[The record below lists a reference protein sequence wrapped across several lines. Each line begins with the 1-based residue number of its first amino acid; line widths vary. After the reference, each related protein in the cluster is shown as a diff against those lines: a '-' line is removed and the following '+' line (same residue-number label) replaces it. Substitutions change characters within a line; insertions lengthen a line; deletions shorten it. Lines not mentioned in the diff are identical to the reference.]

1 MDWWLNVIGV
11 LFIIFLHFFRFVF
24 FFLFRG
30 CCFLIYF
37 YFEGDVIENFS
48 FPFYFLGLLFYFH
61 HTHQWKKTIDI
72 ILWQKFIFPLSHV
85 SSLVPENFTGTT
97 SISYGIYN
105 GKYLIPL
112 KLFIWKFS
120 VLFVSFAI
128 HVFMIL
134 RPGYFFFI
142 LVNECGL
149 GSKVC
154 MNIKIFGKTW
164 WK

>member
-1 MDWWLNVIGV
+1 ML
-11 LFIIFLHFFRFVF
+11 LKIFLSRSTFWV
-24 FFLFRG
+24 
-30 CCFLIYF
+30 CYF
-37 YFEGDVIENFS
+37 IFITPISEN
-48 FPFYFLGLLFYFH
+48 
-61 HTHQWKKTIDI
+61 KTIDI

-128 HVFMIL
+128 HVFMVL

-154 MNIKIFGKTW
+154 MIIKIFGKT
-164 WK
+164 

>member
-1 MDWWLNVIGV
+1 ML
-11 LFIIFLHFFRFVF
+11 LKIFLSRSTFWV
-24 FFLFRG
+24 
-30 CCFLIYF
+30 CYF
-37 YFEGDVIENFS
+37 IFITPISEN
-48 FPFYFLGLLFYFH
+48 
-61 HTHQWKKTIDI
+61 KTIDI
-72 ILWQKFIFPLSHV
+72 ILLQKFIFPLSHV

-112 KLFIWKFS
+112 KLFIRKFS

-154 MNIKIFGKTW
+154 MIIKIFGKT
-164 WK
+164 

>member
-11 LFIIFLHFFRFVF
+11 LFIIFLLFFRFVF

-120 VLFVSFAI
+120 VLFVSSWSWGLGI
-128 HVFMIL
+128 
-134 RPGYFFFI
+134 FFFI

-154 MNIKIFGKTW
+154 MIIKIFGKTW

>member
-1 MDWWLNVIGV
+1 ML
-11 LFIIFLHFFRFVF
+11 LKIFLSRSTFWV
-24 FFLFRG
+24 
-30 CCFLIYF
+30 CYF
-37 YFEGDVIENFS
+37 IFITPISEN
-48 FPFYFLGLLFYFH
+48 
-61 HTHQWKKTIDI
+61 KTIDI

-154 MNIKIFGKTW
+154 MIIKIFGKT
-164 WK
+164 

>member
-1 MDWWLNVIGV
+1 ML
-11 LFIIFLHFFRFVF
+11 LKIFLSRSTFWV
-24 FFLFRG
+24 
-30 CCFLIYF
+30 CYF
-37 YFEGDVIENFS
+37 IFITPISEN
-48 FPFYFLGLLFYFH
+48 
-61 HTHQWKKTIDI
+61 KTIDI

-97 SISYGIYN
+97 SISYGIYT

-154 MNIKIFGKTW
+154 MIIKIVGKT
-164 WK
+164 

>member
-1 MDWWLNVIGV
+1 ML
-11 LFIIFLHFFRFVF
+11 LKIFLSRSTFWV
-24 FFLFRG
+24 
-30 CCFLIYF
+30 CYF
-37 YFEGDVIENFS
+37 IFITPISEN
-48 FPFYFLGLLFYFH
+48 
-61 HTHQWKKTIDI
+61 KTIDI
-72 ILWQKFIFPLSHV
+72 ILWQKFIFPLSQL

-154 MNIKIFGKTW
+154 MIIKIFGKT
-164 WK
+164 

>member
-1 MDWWLNVIGV
+1 ML
-11 LFIIFLHFFRFVF
+11 LKIFLSRSTFWV
-24 FFLFRG
+24 
-30 CCFLIYF
+30 CYF
-37 YFEGDVIENFS
+37 IFITPISEN
-48 FPFYFLGLLFYFH
+48 
-61 HTHQWKKTIDI
+61 KTIDI

-85 SSLVPENFTGTT
+85 SSLVSENFTGTT

-112 KLFIWKFS
+112 KLFIRKFS

-154 MNIKIFGKTW
+154 MIIKIFGKT
-164 WK
+164 

>member
-1 MDWWLNVIGV
+1 ML
-11 LFIIFLHFFRFVF
+11 LKIFLSRSTFWV
-24 FFLFRG
+24 
-30 CCFLIYF
+30 CYF
-37 YFEGDVIENFS
+37 IFITPISEN
-48 FPFYFLGLLFYFH
+48 
-61 HTHQWKKTIDI
+61 KTIDI
-72 ILWQKFIFPLSHV
+72 ILLQKFIFPLSHV

-134 RPGYFFFI
+134 RPGYFFFFI

-154 MNIKIFGKTW
+154 MIIKIFGKT
-164 WK
+164 

>member
-1 MDWWLNVIGV
+1 ML
-11 LFIIFLHFFRFVF
+11 LKIFLSRSTFWV
-24 FFLFRG
+24 
-30 CCFLIYF
+30 CYF
-37 YFEGDVIENFS
+37 IFITPISEN
-48 FPFYFLGLLFYFH
+48 
-61 HTHQWKKTIDI
+61 KTIDI
-72 ILWQKFIFPLSHV
+72 ILWQKFIFPLSQL

-128 HVFMIL
+128 HVFMVL

-154 MNIKIFGKTW
+154 MIIKIFGKT
-164 WK
+164 

>member
-1 MDWWLNVIGV
+1 ML
-11 LFIIFLHFFRFVF
+11 LKIFLSRSTFWV
-24 FFLFRG
+24 
-30 CCFLIYF
+30 CYF
-37 YFEGDVIENFS
+37 IFITPISEN
-48 FPFYFLGLLFYFH
+48 
-61 HTHQWKKTIDI
+61 KTIDI
-72 ILWQKFIFPLSHV
+72 ILWQKFIFPLSQL

-142 LVNECGL
+142 LVNEYGL

-154 MNIKIFGKTW
+154 MIIKIFGKT
-164 WK
+164 